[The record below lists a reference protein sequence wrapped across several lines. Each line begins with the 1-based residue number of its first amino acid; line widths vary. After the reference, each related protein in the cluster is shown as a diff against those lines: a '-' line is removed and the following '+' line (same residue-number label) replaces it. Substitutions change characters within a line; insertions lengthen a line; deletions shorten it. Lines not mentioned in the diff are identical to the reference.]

1 MVEKICIMTIGM
13 EELKVKKR
21 YLEDSGIILV
31 FQSYY
36 LFIKLQPEVSDA
48 KCPCEFQN
56 KWKNMVNMKLM
67 VKWCC
72 YCFTMKEVLPYI
84 LTSLVH
90 G

>member
-1 MVEKICIMTIGM
+1 MTVGM
-13 EELKVKKR
+13 EELKIKKR

-56 KWKNMVNMKLM
+56 K
-67 VKWCC
+67 
-72 YCFTMKEVLPYI
+72 
-84 LTSLVH
+84 
-90 G
+90 